1 MATRTRTRSL
11 EKSNGE
17 VIAFSEGAVRNNSMV
32 VEYCRNSMAALGGGA
47 AGVLGLTSLYGFAF
61 YIFCAVSV
69 WLLLLLKAGP
79 NWEKYFTS
87 RSSLLSSGISSG
99 LIVSY
104 FVTNCCTG
112 VLKFSNFSFFNFFSD
127 ICALLDVSFLPVR

>member
-1 MATRTRTRSL
+1 MFSSL
-11 EKSNGE
+11 IPTE

-69 WLLLLLKAGP
+69 WVM
-79 NWEKYFTS
+79 
-87 RSSLLSSGISSG
+87 
-99 LIVSY
+99 LI
-104 FVTNCCTG
+104 
-112 VLKFSNFSFFNFFSD
+112 
-127 ICALLDVSFLPVR
+127 

>member
-1 MATRTRTRSL
+1 MGQQIEMATRSRSRVL
-11 EKSNGE
+11 EKTNGE
-17 VIAFSEGAVRNNSMV
+17 VGAFSEGAIRNNSMI
-32 VEYCRNSMAALGGGA
+32 VEYCRNSMAALGGGT

-61 YIFCAVSV
+61 YIFCAVAV

-99 LIVSY
+99 LITY
-104 FVTNCCTG
+104 
-112 VLKFSNFSFFNFFSD
+112 VLFWTF
-127 ICALLDVSFLPVR
+127 IYGMVHVY